1 MKTGDKPT
9 NFDYA
14 WWEKNKTKGFV
25 EDPKFK
31 TRLMFLQ
38 VAYTHYKTLDVNS
51 KVDKVMTDRAN
62 QIRQMVA
69 GLKETKVAINNMLKK
84 KIGKDAPDAPTI
96 VALKTYLEL
105 MKKAEMERQNWIK
118 IERGV
123 GNTAHLQELVIGPGL
138 DDVIPF

>member
-1 MKTGDKPT
+1 MKKGDKPT
-9 NFDYA
+9 NLDPA
-14 WWEKNKTKGFV
+14 WWDKNKTKGFV

-31 TRLMFLQ
+31 TRLLFL
-38 VAYTHYKTLDVNS
+38 YNHYIQYPKYDINS
-51 KVDKVMTDRAN
+51 KDSKVMRDRVN
-62 QIRQMVA
+62 MIRQMVA
-69 GLKETKVAINNMLKK
+69 GLKETKVAINNMLKLT
-84 KIGKDAPDAPTI
+84 GKAAPDAPTI

-123 GNTAHLQELVIGPGL
+123 GNTANLQEMVIGPGL

>member
-1 MKTGDKPT
+1 MKKGDKPT
-9 NFDYA
+9 NLDPA
-14 WWEKNKTKGFV
+14 WWDKNKTKGFV

-31 TRLMFLQ
+31 TRLLFLNN
-38 VAYTHYKTLDVNS
+38 HYIQYPKYDINS
-51 KVDKVMTDRAN
+51 KDSKVMRDRVN
-62 QIRQMVA
+62 MIRQMVA
-69 GLKETKVAINNMLKK
+69 GLKETKVAIDNMLKK
-84 KIGKDAPDAPTI
+84 KTGPGAPDAPTI

-123 GNTAHLQELVIGPGL
+123 GNTANLQEMVIGPGL